1 MRFLLAFVLSFISV
15 FALGQSAPPMKVG
28 GPQGVDVTRLLS
40 RDWLSVPIYIDTP
53 AAPLTGAGWPGAAYI
68 IQATKS
74 YREATIEEWLD
85 WTESAGGLTQLDSI
99 RWQDGQG
106 TIYFLPKGIDTSQ
119 VLDYLLYGD
128 TSVWHYTGK
137 KWRRVGGN
145 AEFYFDYLLD
155 GGFVTQV
162 APASSRQFTISPA
175 DYYLGGVRY
184 KYDTTFRI
192 QAPSKAA
199 DSTGRIDVI
208 FLSTTGPRL
217 AKGNPSRTPV
227 KPQVR
232 SGSIELASIYFRPFD
247 TIPNVVNG
255 KSVSSIYRIIGRD
268 SIYYTIDTLTFAI
281 KDSIGISKNDTV
293 GMLNPYKFTA
303 ANGLTKDSTVF
314 RLGGSLNQNTDI
326 NLNTRRLTFIGGN
339 DTTRFYAGGQV
350 SIAGVPDSNTVHHLI
365 NKKNSRLG
373 NLEISSNRSSSITGT
388 GIRIDGT
395 DQPFKLQSSS
405 KPLDGNFSFAT
416 WGVNDTVPV
425 TMGVSLGS
433 ASRNNNIN
441 IRLGFLREAGGASA
455 DTISGNVLNII
466 PKYNIFYD
474 SGRSIVRGIYYNPTI
489 QALNKTTH
497 IAYQNT
503 TGSNWLN
510 STSGN
515 TKIGYNRVITNDA
528 LDTAY
533 KLDINGNMRVVS
545 GRIVYGTDTTDVP
558 LIIRKGWGGATSPG
572 VNIGWNTVM
581 TNQTGS
587 YLLSD
592 RTQITGN
599 SLFINA
605 IGNQNDIDSCI
616 NCTVIGTA
624 NNLPNST
631 SHQIVLGYSNTSNS
645 YSNSQNASIVVG
657 LGNNT
662 NGYWGSGLIGSY
674 LKYYENGQLAF
685 GGNSS
690 NVNFATR
697 NVYFGNGVKNE
708 NNNSNA
714 NFGHGPDVA
723 INPSWAND
731 ADSSLTDSPRV
742 SNANR
747 RGGSLTLAGG
757 RGTGTGTAGSV
768 IFSTWKDT
776 ISGSILHPRLLE
788 RARISERGNL
798 LVGTSTDDTSSLVNI
813 VSTTKGFLQP
823 RMNNTERN
831 AITTPATGLQL
842 FSTTDSANYVYRG
855 TGGGWQKIANEIT
868 KDTTIDFPSTGHGT
882 NYDVSFTVTGAE
894 LGDVV
899 SIGIP
904 HAAMSPNIS
913 YTAWVSAA
921 NQVTIRLDHYASS
934 GNVDPASGTF
944 KVKVFK

>member
-1 MRFLLAFVLSFISV
+1 MRFILSFLLV
-15 FALGQSAPPMKVG
+15 FLCVIVNAQTAPPMKVG
-28 GPQGVDVTRLLS
+28 GPQGIDATRLLS
-40 RDWLSVPIYIDTP
+40 REWLSVPIYIDTP
-53 AAPLTGAGWPGAAYI
+53 VAPLTGGGWPGAAYV
-68 IQATKS
+68 IQATKN
-74 YREATIEEWLD
+74 YRDATIEEWLKFA
-85 WTESAGGLTQLDSI
+85 EGGGGLTQLDSI

-106 TIYFLPKGIDTSQ
+106 TIYFLPKGTDTSQ

-162 APASSRQFTISPA
+162 SPASSRQFTISPS

-192 QAPSKAA
+192 QAPSKVA

-217 AKGNPSRTPV
+217 TKGTPSRTPV

-255 KSVSSIYRIIGRD
+255 KSISSIYRIRGRD

-281 KDSIGISKNDTV
+281 KDSIGISRTDTAA
-293 GMLNPYKFTA
+293 MLNPYKFTA
-303 ANGLTKDSTVF
+303 DNGLTKDSTVF
-314 RLGGSLNQNTDI
+314 RLGGSLIKNTDI
-326 NLNTRRLTFIGGN
+326 NLNTRRLTLIGGS
-339 DTTRFYAGGQV
+339 DTTRFYANGKV
-350 SIAGVPDSNTVHHLI
+350 SIAGTPDSTGLHWLI
-365 NKKNSRLG
+365 NKKGSRLG
-373 NLEISSNRSSSITGT
+373 NLEILSGASASITGQ
-388 GIRIDGT
+388 GIRIDGV
-395 DQPFKLQSSS
+395 DQTFKFQGS
-405 KPLDGNFSFAT
+405 GNAVNAAFQFTHWA
-416 WGVNDTVPV
+416 NDTATCGIFGLPKD
-425 TMGVSLGS
+425 
-433 ASRNNNIN
+433 N
-441 IRLGFLREAGGASA
+441 IRINLGFIRTNGVPS
-455 DTISGNVLNII
+455 DTIRANVLNIM

-474 SGRSIVRGIYYNPTI
+474 SGHTVVRGIYYNPTI

-515 TKIGYNRVITNDA
+515 TKIGYNKVITNA
-528 LDTAY
+528 ANDTAY
-533 KLDINGNMRVVS
+533 KLDINGNMRIVS

-558 LIIRKGWGGATSPG
+558 IVIRKAWGGGTSPG
-572 VNIGWNTVM
+572 VNIGFNTLM
-581 TNQTGS
+581 SNNTNS
-587 YLLSD
+587 YMVSD
-592 RTQITGN
+592 RTELTGGSN
-599 SLFINA
+599 TVNVMGS
-605 IGNQNDIDSCI
+605 QNNIDSSSSCI
-616 NCTVIGTA
+616 VIGST
-624 NNLPNST
+624 NNIPNPS
-631 SHQIVLGYSNTSNS
+631 SHQIILGYGNTSNS
-645 YSNSQNASIVVG
+645 YTNTQNASIVIG

-662 NGYWGSGLIGSY
+662 NSYWGSGLIGSS

-685 GGNSS
+685 GGNSN

-708 NNNSNA
+708 HNNINA

-723 INPSWAND
+723 INPSWANN

-747 RGGSLTLAGG
+747 NGGSLTIAGG

-788 RARISERGNL
+788 RARISPSGNL
-798 LVGTSTDDTSSLVNI
+798 LVGTTTDNASAIVN
-813 VSTTKGFLQP
+813 VSSTTKGFLPP
-823 RMNNTERN
+823 RMTGAQAEL
-831 AITTPATGLQL
+831 ISSPAEGLMIY
-842 FSTTDSANYVYRG
+842 STDG
-855 TGGGWQKIANEIT
+855 TGATITSKGWWGYNG
-868 KDTTIDFPSTGHGT
+868 ST
-882 NYDVSFTVTGAE
+882 
-894 LGDVV
+894 
-899 SIGIP
+899 
-904 HAAMSPNIS
+904 
-913 YTAWVSAA
+913 WVKL
-921 NQVTIRLDHYASS
+921 N
-934 GNVDPASGTF
+934 
-944 KVKVFK
+944 